1 MIEKE
6 SDRFVSQL
14 LEDLGPADPPA
25 GFTAGVMSRIVSQQ
39 HVSARRTVSRA
50 QEENAMTKKAMWSL
64 AAAATIA
71 LAVLSYTGFPSVG
84 RGTEGTI
91 GAAKK
96 AEQPQLTDKDVVL
109 GDTAAQEF
117 LQSPEFDQLMKD
129 PQARNLLADAALNS
143 YLRDPRFANAIRD
156 ANARWLLS
164 SRDVAEIFADD
175 VARHALEAQLKV
187 QVASAVGAKK
197 ASAEVGKK
205 AAVEAAVK
213 QASAE
218 ARGAASV
225 HADLIKNLA
234 SDAKYSVLKN
244 DVFRSALADQSLQKT
259 FARTGAAAA
268 LQNKAFD
275 NAVNRRDFAAAA
287 TSGRLASALGA
298 R

>member
-1 MIEKE
+1 MIENK

-14 LEDLGPADPPA
+14 LEELGPADPPA

-39 HVSARRTVSRA
+39 HVSAKRTVSRA

-129 PQARNLLADAALNS
+129 PDARNLLADGALNA
-143 YLRDPRFANAIRD
+143 YLRDARFVNTIRD

-164 SRDVAEIFADD
+164 SRDVAEIFGSD
-175 VARHALEAQLKV
+175 VARHALESQLKV
-187 QVASAVGAKK
+187 QVASAEATKKGSAEATKK
-197 ASAEVGKK
+197 AS
-205 AAVEAAVK
+205 AAVK
-213 QASAE
+213 QASAD
-218 ARGAASV
+218 ARGVAAR
-225 HADLIKNLA
+225 HADLIQRLA
-234 SDAKYSVLKN
+234 SDARYSVLKS
-244 DVFRSALADQSLQKT
+244 DVFRAALSDPSLRQA

-268 LQNKAFD
+268 LNSRAFE

-287 TSGRLASALGA
+287 TSGRLASAIGA